1 LADTTL
7 GEQTAGR
14 YRPKKKKS
22 PQQAVQLI
30 DSFDE
35 NSLYTTPFSLQLDE
49 ASSYHLAMPST
60 PSTFSSQIVKPL
72 DYCEGNILFP
82 LSDTNTESS
91 DGIYSA
97 GQASGPISVDEGP
110 IDLDT
115 EEPYQRMEEGIRVG
129 PIDLDTD
136 DFYQGS
142 GIESHPE
149 NDESRAQK
157 ASKAI
162 EHGDLEL
169 NPHEMDEWSCDFEDF
184 DRGTEFYEA
193 EARSRSPS
201 YSSKSTTKIGNM
213 TSVLDDLSVPEA
225 HVEFSYTNGEE
236 EKREVTEGT
245 FFSQFQDDENPSHHQ
260 RLSRSIRAT
269 ESDDEESQKLYMDLM
284 TDTQSL
290 EKPTSPSSAS
300 SRKSLSSKRSAS
312 SWSSRESRK
321 PQIGQPPLYPTT
333 EGHRSKPKGHGD
345 YKEAEKAPYQ
355 SPLSKLFDSFAFPK
369 TPPHSHFIPVVT
381 PEGEEGESEMEESTD
396 TSQPRDSESDPL
408 EALKDDVSASSVST
422 GMSPNPWLFDTV
434 EQTLGPRSVTADM
447 ESLSG
452 KSNLSVRS
460 PGSRSR
466 VGTAESVASF
476 GSRFSG
482 LTQSDISFAPRT
494 FEHDLKRL
502 EMQLAALDG
511 DAMTTSSSVGA
522 SSVTGA
528 SFSSISSR
536 NRAPKISRKKRIVVL
551 VPPGKLGVI
560 LANRHD
566 GKGTVVSAVRD
577 HSSLKGMLSP
587 GDKLV
592 AVDGEDVTGMVV
604 SQITSLMASKAERER
619 RLTVITSVSA
629 QQYSH
634 ASESKSEK

>member
-1 LADTTL
+1 
-7 GEQTAGR
+7 
-14 YRPKKKKS
+14 
-22 PQQAVQLI
+22 
-30 DSFDE
+30 
-35 NSLYTTPFSLQLDE
+35 
-49 ASSYHLAMPST
+49 
-60 PSTFSSQIVKPL
+60 
-72 DYCEGNILFP
+72 
-82 LSDTNTESS
+82 
-91 DGIYSA
+91 
-97 GQASGPISVDEGP
+97 
-110 IDLDT
+110 
-115 EEPYQRMEEGIRVG
+115 
-129 PIDLDTD
+129 
-136 DFYQGS
+136 
-142 GIESHPE
+142 
-149 NDESRAQK
+149 
-157 ASKAI
+157 
-162 EHGDLEL
+162 
-169 NPHEMDEWSCDFEDF
+169 
-184 DRGTEFYEA
+184 
-193 EARSRSPS
+193 
-201 YSSKSTTKIGNM
+201 
-213 TSVLDDLSVPEA
+213 
-225 HVEFSYTNGEE
+225 
-236 EKREVTEGT
+236 
-245 FFSQFQDDENPSHHQ
+245 
-260 RLSRSIRAT
+260 
-269 ESDDEESQKLYMDLM
+269 
-284 TDTQSL
+284 
-290 EKPTSPSSAS
+290 
-300 SRKSLSSKRSAS
+300 
-312 SWSSRESRK
+312 
-321 PQIGQPPLYPTT
+321 
-333 EGHRSKPKGHGD
+333 
-345 YKEAEKAPYQ
+345 
-355 SPLSKLFDSFAFPK
+355 
-369 TPPHSHFIPVVT
+369 VVT

-396 TSQPRDSESDPL
+396 TSQPIDNESDPL
-408 EALKDDVSASSVST
+408 AALKDDVSASSGST

-502 EMQLAALDG
+502 EMQLAALDS

-528 SFSSISSR
+528 SFSTISSR

-566 GKGTVVSAVRD
+566 GKGTVVSEVRD